1 MSTFIVGSN
10 DLRCGCYIMPLYLD
24 RTLRQHLRARWLT
37 TWPRRHVS
45 LAGARWA
52 WRVCRAAGR
61 QLMR

>member
-1 MSTFIVGSN
+1 M
-10 DLRCGCYIMPLYLD
+10 LYLD

-37 TWPRRHVS
+37 MWPRRHVS